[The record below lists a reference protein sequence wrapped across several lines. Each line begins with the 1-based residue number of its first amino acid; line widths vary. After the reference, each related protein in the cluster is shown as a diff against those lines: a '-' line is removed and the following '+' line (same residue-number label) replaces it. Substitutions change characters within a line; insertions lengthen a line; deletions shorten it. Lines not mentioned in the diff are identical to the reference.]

1 MEQHYMTMIWH
12 VVGAKENEA
21 LTNSQKQDKIV
32 EILSSMKKE
41 AFEIQKQS
49 LKKQCIKAATDSINA
64 L

>member
-1 MEQHYMTMIWH
+1 MIWH

-64 L
+64 V